1 MKLRIVVAV
10 VMIVAPMPVA
20 GQGFGLGAHA
30 GFNGFG
36 ADAGVALSSRVVLRG
51 GLSVVPDDYFLINLL
66 PADVSGIDYEVLLPQ
81 RTLRLGLDLHILGP
95 LRLMGGVIH
104 RNQDLIAEAMVTQS
118 IDIGGTTYTQSGMV
132 QATLDQSSLMPFG
145 GIGFGNLSSGFG
157 LYLDI
162 GVAYSSEAAIV
173 MSASGELAT
182 APGIDDSLQQEAD
195 EFFSDAPPILKHL
208 YPLVQ
213 IGLKF
218 GL

>member
-1 MKLRIVVAV
+1 MKLRV
-10 VMIVAPMPVA
+10 VMAVLMTVAPLPVA

-30 GFNGFG
+30 GLNGFG
-36 ADAGVALSSRVVLRG
+36 ADAGVGLNSRVVLRG
-51 GLSVVPDDYFLINLL
+51 GVSVVPDDYFLTNLL
-66 PADVSGIDYEVLLPQ
+66 PADVSGVDYEVRLPQ

-157 LYLDI
+157 LYMDI
-162 GVAYSSEAAIV
+162 GVAYSSEAAVV

-195 EFFSDAPPILKHL
+195 EFLSDAPPILKHL